1 MLVRCCLILHPTT
14 RLSNAYSPPLPPF
27 RYTDNTASDYVLLD
41 AVIQKLAASTVADYS
56 RPLILAMI
64 EQMEENG
71 DVMFDAEEDKVYQV

>member
-1 MLVRCCLILHPTT
+1 MSHPPPY
-14 RLSNAYSPPLPPF
+14 RSPLDTPPTLPPF

>member
-1 MLVRCCLILHPTT
+1 
-14 RLSNAYSPPLPPF
+14 
-27 RYTDNTASDYVLLD
+27 VLLD

-71 DVMFDAEEDKVYQV
+71 DVMFDAEEGKVYQV

>member
-1 MLVRCCLILHPTT
+1 MLV
-14 RLSNAYSPPLPPF
+14 
-27 RYTDNTASDYVLLD
+27 V
-41 AVIQKLAASTVADYS
+41 AVIQKLAASPVADYS